1 MVTNSRKQKARILE
15 LSKDDQKVCS
25 SRVIWAKLQVEN
37 TGKTYR
43 VCWAETPAIVG
54 PTGVWT
60 SKACHAFDD
69 AWACE
74 IGDIVWLYHA
84 EDLNFNFF
92 EPLQK

>member
-54 PTGVWT
+54 PTGVWK